1 MWGVIK
7 EGIDI
12 LYPSKNVAIW
22 YNLNQHTMEFSSA
35 IRFESILNKF
45 DKIISK
51 RSCNGDNEYSYPK
64 HSEHG
69 WYLSGDD

>member
-1 MWGVIK
+1 
-7 EGIDI
+7 
-12 LYPSKNVAIW
+12 
-22 YNLNQHTMEFSSA
+22 MEFSPA